1 MKKWNGIDL
10 LETSFGLQLS
20 ERNEK
25 AFKVYC
31 RGYFIFYKSDKGIIY
46 VEDNDDVTET
56 VIELGK
62 NIEDVEN
69 FLLQFYNEEWEN
81 EESYEEVIKRL
92 MGE

>member
-10 LETSFGLQLS
+10 VETSFGLELS
-20 ERNEK
+20 KRNEK

-31 RGYFIFYKSDKGIIY
+31 RSYFIFYKSDKGAIY
-46 VEDNDDVTET
+46 VENSNDATET
-56 VIELGK
+56 IIELGK
-62 NIEDVEN
+62 SIEDVEN
-69 FLLQFYNEEWEN
+69 FLLPFYREEWEN